1 MIKDDSILKSN
12 TSYKSFFIGLFIFF
26 AGVHLA
32 SAQFLLQAP
41 NTGDENNY
49 QWYEASD
56 LGTVLGTNSF
66 YEATEPGVYFA
77 TYDGTLCG
85 SNATGYFILTDCE
98 SPNNDVVLDISASVP
113 SGATVSWNPAL
124 SGDQTRP
131 IVMSTQTVMRYVAT
145 VTKVGN
151 STELPRFTVVCMSQA
166 ASLTDDLI
174 VVNEDASIIASIFD
188 NDTDLPTTGVLTT
201 TNPSNGTI
209 SINDNGTANDPTDD
223 EVTYTPNPDYN
234 GSDSFDY
241 TICNSLGDCST
252 ATVTV
257 DVLPVVDAN
266 DDSVSTDVGVDAIV
280 SWRANDND
288 IPTIGSITATDPS
301 NGSVVLNDNGTAS
314 DPSDDD
320 ITYVPNTDFEGADS
334 FEYTIC
340 DGNGNC
346 STAIVTVV
354 VFPPSPAPP
363 PEAVIDSDG
372 DGILDIF
379 EDLNADNDNDPS
391 TNPTDTDGDGIPDY
405 LDIDSDN
412 DGIPDNVEAQLALG
426 YIPPSSTDDNSN
438 GLDDAYETDGNVG
451 LIPIDSD
458 NDGLPDY
465 VDDDSDNDNVP
476 DAIEGHDHD
485 HDGVPEVSLIGSDK
499 DNDGLDDGYEGET
512 VIDIDINDEMDD
524 PSIALPDND
533 GDGIPD
539 FRDSDDDDDGIETI
553 DEDTNGDGNYA
564 NDDAN
569 EDGIPNYLDPDLG
582 ELTTGEEEVDVIN
595 VITPNGD
602 GVHDTLEIRGL
613 ENYPSNTVRIYNRWG
628 VMVYQTRA
636 YDTTGNVFDGTSQ
649 GRVTVDQD
657 NKLPVG
663 TYFYVI
669 DYQDQ
674 GGNMKQL
681 TGYIYINR

>member
-1 MIKDDSILKSN
+1 MKSN
-12 TSYKSFFIGLFIFF
+12 PSYKSLVIGLFIFF
-26 AGVHLA
+26 LGINFV

-56 LGTVLGTNSF
+56 TATVLGTNSF
-66 YEATEPGVYFA
+66 YEATQPGVYFA

-85 SNATGYFILTDCE
+85 FNATGYFILTDCE
-98 SPNNDVVLDISASVP
+98 APNNEVILDISASIP
-113 SGATVSWNPAL
+113 SGATVSWSPAL

-131 IVMSTQTVMRYVAT
+131 TVTSTQTVMRYVAT
-145 VTKVGN
+145 ITKLGN
-151 STELPRFTVVCMSQA
+151 STDLPRFTVVCMSQA
-166 ASLTDDLI
+166 ANLMDDLI
-174 VVNEDASIIASIFD
+174 VVNEDESVIVPIFD
-188 NDTDLPTTGVLTT
+188 NDSDLPTEGTLIATD
-201 TNPSNGTI
+201 PSQGEVTI
-209 SINDNGTANDPTDD
+209 DDNGTPNDPSDD
-223 EVTYTPNPDYN
+223 ILTYSPSPDFN

-241 TICNSLGDCST
+241 TICNAFGDCST
-252 ATVTV
+252 ASV
-257 DVLPVVDAN
+257 VVDILPIVDTN
-266 DDSVSTDVGVDAIV
+266 DDSVSTDIDTDVIV

-288 IPTIGSITATDPS
+288 IPTTGSISTTNPS
-301 NGSVVLNDNGTAS
+301 NGTIVLNDNGTVNN
-314 DPSDDD
+314 PSDDD
-320 ITYVPNTDFEGADS
+320 ITYVPNADFYGTDS
-334 FEYTIC
+334 FQYTVC
-340 DGNGNC
+340 DTNGNC
-346 STAIVTVV
+346 DTATITIIVNT
-354 VFPPSPAPP
+354 FGGDL
-363 PEAVIDSDG
+363 DSDN
-372 DGILDIF
+372 DGIVDSF
-379 EDLNADNDNDPS
+379 EDLNIDGDNDPS

-426 YIPPSSTDDNSN
+426 YIAPSMVDANGN
-438 GLDDAYETDGNVG
+438 GLDDAYENDGNVG

-458 NDGLPDY
+458 SDGIPDY

-476 DAIEGHDHD
+476 DAIEGHDYNQ
-485 HDGVPEVSLIGSDK
+485 DGIADVEFIGSDK

-512 VIDIDINDEMDD
+512 VIDIDVNDEINN
-524 PSIALPDND
+524 PSSDLPDTD

-553 DEDTNGDGNYA
+553 DEDLNGDGNYA
-564 NDDAN
+564 NDDSN
-569 EDGIPNYLDPDLG
+569 DNGIPNYLDPDLG
-582 ELTTGEEEVDVIN
+582 ESTVEEEVVDVIN

-602 GVHDTLEIRGL
+602 GIHDTLEIRGL
-613 ENYPSNTVRIYNRWG
+613 INFPDNTVRIYNRWG
-628 VMVYQTRA
+628 VLVFQTRA
-636 YDTTGNVFDGTSQ
+636 YDTSGNIFDGTSQ

-669 DYQDQ
+669 DYGDE